1 MHVQMLPLSGLEHAT
16 KEDGRTTIYGWRV
29 PTDMSTN
36 GANIRTVGHVYYKA
50 ISGEEHASKS
60 EDKGKDEESLKM
72 ADHTI

>member
-1 MHVQMLPLSGLEHAT
+1 MLPLSGLEHAT
-16 KEDGRTTIYGWRV
+16 KEVGQFGRTTIYGWRV